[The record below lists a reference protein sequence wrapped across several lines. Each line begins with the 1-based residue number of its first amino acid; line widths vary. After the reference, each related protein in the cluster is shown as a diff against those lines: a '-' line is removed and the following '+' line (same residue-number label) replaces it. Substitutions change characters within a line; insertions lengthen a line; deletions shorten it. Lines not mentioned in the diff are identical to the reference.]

1 MTTSCDDVCQQLE
14 LEGFAIARGMLD
26 DASCNALIDAVGSL
40 GAQAAVRE
48 KAGATYA
55 VRRICELA
63 PAVARFSALPE
74 VRLLIEP
81 LLGPSARV
89 VRSLLFDKT
98 ADANWKVPWHQDLT
112 IAVRERREVQGFGPW
127 SVKAGVPHVQP
138 TAKVLEGMVTL
149 RFHLDECGVDNGPL
163 RVLPKS
169 HRTGVL
175 DGVAINE
182 MRRNVPEAICT
193 MGRGDA
199 LLIRPLLLHASS
211 PALVPGH
218 RRVIHLEFAGGEL
231 PGGLEWAES

>member
-1 MTTSCDDVCQQLE
+1 MKTLCDDVFNQLDI
-14 LEGFAIARGMLD
+14 EGFAIARGVLD
-26 DASCNALIDAVGSL
+26 DAGCDALIDAVGSL
-40 GAQAAVRE
+40 GTQAAVRE
-48 KAGATYA
+48 KSGATYA

-63 PAVARFSALPE
+63 PAVARFAASPA
-74 VRLLIEP
+74 VRSLIEP
-81 LLGPSARV
+81 LIAPSARV

-112 IAVRERREVQGFGPW
+112 IAVRERRGAIGFGPW

-138 TAKVLEGMVTL
+138 PANVLERMVTL
-149 RFHLDECGVDNGPL
+149 RVHLDECGMENGPL

-175 DGVAINE
+175 DGAAIAE
-182 MRRNVPEAICT
+182 MRRNISETVCT

-199 LLIRPLLLHASS
+199 LLMRPLLLHASS
-211 PALVPGH
+211 PATIPGH
-218 RRVIHLEFAGGEL
+218 RRVIHLEFGFGDL